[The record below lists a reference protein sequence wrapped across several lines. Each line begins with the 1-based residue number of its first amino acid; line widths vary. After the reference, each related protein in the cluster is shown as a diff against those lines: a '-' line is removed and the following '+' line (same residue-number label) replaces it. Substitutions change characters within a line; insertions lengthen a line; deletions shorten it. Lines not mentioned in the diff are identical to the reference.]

1 LILIKKRPDFLH
13 AAENGCKIVKS
24 GFVLQAVATRRKFD
38 PPVIRAG
45 FTASKKVGNAVCRN
59 RARRRLRPL
68 CAEFLPVLGI
78 AGYDYVVIARSAV
91 LNRPWHKLRREF
103 QQALTEAAEEIN
115 HERESAG

>member
-1 LILIKKRPDFLH
+1 M
-13 AAENGCKIVKS
+13 
-24 GFVLQAVATRRKFD
+24 ATRRKFD